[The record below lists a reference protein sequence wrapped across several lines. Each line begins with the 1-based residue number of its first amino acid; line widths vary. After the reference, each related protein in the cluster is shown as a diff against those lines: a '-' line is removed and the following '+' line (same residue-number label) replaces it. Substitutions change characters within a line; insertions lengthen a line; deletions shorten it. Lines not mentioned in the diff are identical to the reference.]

1 MRPAALLATPLL
13 VLWLAGCTDQAR
25 APAEAALRAVD
36 GSLALLTPEVS
47 RYAPE
52 QAAAAR
58 ATYAAALGHA
68 GQGEWKAALAGAG
81 DAATKVQEAVAQAA
95 QAKAAEARAW
105 EQARQ
110 DVPNLLF
117 AIEDRLDAL
126 DEAKRL
132 PDGVERAALPAL
144 RAELVALQDGWARV
158 PAAAGGDPAAGLA
171 QVQDLLTRAR
181 ALLARLGPP

>member
-1 MRPAALLATPLL
+1 VRPALLAAPLAL
-13 VLWLAGCTDQAR
+13 GLWLAACTDQAR

-58 ATYAAALGHA
+58 AAYAAALGHA
-68 GQGEWKAALAGAG
+68 GQGEWRAALAGAG
-81 DAATKVQEAVAQAA
+81 DAAARVQEAVAAA
-95 QAKAAEARAW
+95 GRARAEEARAW

-126 DEAKRL
+126 EEAKRL
-132 PDGVERAALPAL
+132 PDGLERAALPVL
-144 RAELVALQDGWARV
+144 RAELVGLQDAWDKV
-158 PAAAGGDPAAGLA
+158 PAAAAGDPAVGLA
-171 QVQDLLTRAR
+171 RANDLLARAR
-181 ALLARLGPP
+181 ALLARVAPP